1 MKKIMLKAA
10 KALVTALPVIAMF
23 AVTVSANTIASPCVG
38 QAVPA
43 ENLKKYRKF

>member
-38 QAVPA
+38 QPVPP